1 MFYWIIGISAAA
13 VAFLL
18 WKVLLLYHSVKEIQ
32 IQIEEKLEQDT
43 NTRITIAARD
53 RKLRRFAVRI
63 NKELEELRRLQ
74 LKYLQGDQNLK
85 MAVTNISHDLRTPLT
100 VISAYLEIMEKET
113 DPAVLQEGLGIIR
126 ERTEELKQM
135 TKELFSYTLFTGEQ
149 EEFCTEKINLN
160 RVLETV
166 LSGYYAVFQGC
177 RIRPEISMPE
187 ETVWCLGNE
196 RALQRIFDNVLNN
209 AVKYSVGDLKVSMTE
224 RGEISFSNRAPEMDV
239 TKAGRLMDRFFTL
252 EQGRGSSGLGLSIAR
267 TLVERMQG
275 EIDAE
280 YAHGELEIRIRL
292 PLFRQITEK

>member
-32 IQIEEKLEQDT
+32 MQIEEKLEQDT

-100 VISAYLEIMEKET
+100 VISAYLEIMERET
-113 DPAVLQEGLGIIR
+113 DPAVLKDYLGIIR

-149 EEFCTEKINLN
+149 EEFCTEKTNLN

-166 LSGYYAVFQGC
+166 LSSYYAVFQGC
-177 RIRPEISMPE
+177 RIQPRISLPE

-209 AVKYSVGDLKVSMTE
+209 AVKYSAGDLKVFMTE
-224 RGEISFSNRAPEMDV
+224 QGEISFSNRAPEMDA
-239 TKAGRLMDRFFTL
+239 TKAGRLLDRYFTL
-252 EQGRGSSGLGLSIAR
+252 EQGTGSSGLGLSIAR

-275 EIDAE
+275 EIAAE
-280 YAHGELEIRIRL
+280 YERGELKIRIRL
-292 PLFRQITEK
+292 PLFCQITEK

>member
-1 MFYWIIGISAAA
+1 MCYGIIGISAAA
-13 VAFLL
+13 AAFLL

-32 IQIEEKLEQDT
+32 MQMEEKLEQDT

-63 NKELEELRRLQ
+63 NTELEKLRRMQLQ
-74 LKYLQGDQNLK
+74 YLQGDQNLK
-85 MAVTNISHDLRTPLT
+85 TAVTNISHDLRTPLT

-209 AVKYSVGDLKVSMTE
+209 AVK
-224 RGEISFSNRAPEMDV
+224 
-239 TKAGRLMDRFFTL
+239 
-252 EQGRGSSGLGLSIAR
+252 
-267 TLVERMQG
+267 
-275 EIDAE
+275 
-280 YAHGELEIRIRL
+280 
-292 PLFRQITEK
+292 

>member
-1 MFYWIIGISAAA
+1 MCYGIIGISAAA
-13 VAFLL
+13 AAFLL

-32 IQIEEKLEQDT
+32 MQMEEKLEQDT

-63 NKELEELRRLQ
+63 NTELEKLRRMQLQ
-74 LKYLQGDQNLK
+74 YLQGDQNLK
-85 MAVTNISHDLRTPLT
+85 TAVTNISHDLRTPLT